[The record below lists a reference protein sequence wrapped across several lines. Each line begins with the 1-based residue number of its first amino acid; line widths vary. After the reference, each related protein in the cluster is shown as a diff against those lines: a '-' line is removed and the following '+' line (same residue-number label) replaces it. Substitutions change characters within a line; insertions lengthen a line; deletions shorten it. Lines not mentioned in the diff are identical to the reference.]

1 MRTARAAQHAR
12 RRMLRIVYCT
22 VDLADN
28 EHLLS
33 MAAAAQPRQP
43 GEVVPTTIDDLAAIQ
58 RLALDAKEQEA
69 KKRRQMAVLIGGFL
83 CWMFGAQLTTPA
95 RSEML
100 LLAFNNDTAS
110 AAALVGTLSS
120 ISSMIGLF
128 GNPLIGSLSDTFG
141 RRPVLILGAVFSVL
155 RHGVLLIKPS
165 VTSMVISDLL
175 APLSQVAMIVPGRSG
190 IGDMFSNDP
199 LQLSIAMSRWSLVPA
214 VCTIVCP
221 TLGGRL
227 AKLSPRLP
235 FACAATL
242 AAAMGSLYYTSLRE
256 PMDQTA
262 RTKFRWTSVSPLSW
276 VALFRRG
283 KTMRSLAIIQMLM
296 DFTETGGRSDRG
308 VAQVS
313 ELYQREVLQWDVVAR
328 AQYRSAVGIFRTP
341 GAILCE
347 PIIRLLGLV
356 GGMQLGLL
364 NYFGQTLLWA
374 LTGGRL
380 ASTAGRAFKWSTP
393 TALLNPLRQN
403 TLTTAFS
410 LEASRRDLAQ
420 GQLNGMVSSLGYFI
434 GMTGGI
440 FWSRLY
446 AFGVRRGM
454 PDIIWRVICV
464 VQLIQMV
471 LVGIFLRGLPD
482 VHVKRTQNH

>member
-1 MRTARAAQHAR
+1 
-12 RRMLRIVYCT
+12 
-22 VDLADN
+22 
-28 EHLLS
+28 
-33 MAAAAQPRQP
+33 
-43 GEVVPTTIDDLAAIQ
+43 
-58 RLALDAKEQEA
+58 
-69 KKRRQMAVLIGGFL
+69 
-83 CWMFGAQLTTPA
+83 
-95 RSEML
+95 
-100 LLAFNNDTAS
+100 
-110 AAALVGTLSS
+110 
-120 ISSMIGLF
+120 
-128 GNPLIGSLSDTFG
+128 
-141 RRPVLILGAVFSVL
+141 
-155 RHGVLLIKPS
+155 
-165 VTSMVISDLL
+165 VISDLL